1 MSMMPNMMAPQ
12 GWQCP
17 CCNRVYS
24 PTTPMC
30 FTCGGETKTM
40 PSTGTAPMTDPTH
53 GACTSCWG
61 SGLTVAG
68 WPCPCKKV
76 NMFNTTHPK
85 VQP

>member
-1 MSMMPNMMAPQ
+1 MQTLVQQ

-17 CCNRVYS
+17 CCSRIYS

-30 FTCGGETKTM
+30 FTCGGPTKA
-40 PSTGTAPMTDPTH
+40 APDTKIDSDAIK

-68 WPCPCKKV
+68 WPCPCKKA
-76 NMFNTTHPK
+76 NTLNTIHP
-85 VQP
+85 